1 MRKNTIRLI
10 VEVSILAA
18 LGLVFD
24 LLCGAFLS
32 FAWLNGGSISIAC
45 LPILIAAYKYDF
57 KGGLLCGLLVGSI
70 QLIWAKSSYLIHPV
84 QVMLD
89 YVIPY
94 LLVGAVGALTALA
107 NKTTESKTLKII
119 YIVTGIII
127 GFALKTLSQTL
138 SGVWYWAT
146 PLQNHLY
153 IMVHITLLAVYVVLF
168 LLYHYHLM
176 KLLCVDLMKKKL
188 NK

>member
-18 LGLVFD
+18 LGLIFD
-24 LLCGAFLS
+24 LICGTFLS

-45 LPILIAAYKYDF
+45 LPIIIAAYKYDF

-84 QVMLD
+84 QVLLD
-89 YVIPY
+89 YVLPY
-94 LLVGAVGALTALA
+94 ILVGAVSALTALA
-107 NKTTESKTLKII
+107 NKKTASKVKKGV
-119 YIVTGIII
+119 YIVIGIII
-127 GFALKTLSQTL
+127 GFTLKTLSQTL

-146 PLQNHLY
+146 PFAGSLIYNGSYNAISCLFCIILAIPLSFNEA
-153 IMVHITLLAVYVVLF
+153 IMRTQ
-168 LLYHYHLM
+168 
-176 KLLCVDLMKKKL
+176 KEE
-188 NK
+188 

>member
-1 MRKNTIRLI
+1 M
-10 VEVSILAA
+10 
-18 LGLVFD
+18 
-24 LLCGAFLS
+24 
-32 FAWLNGGSISIAC
+32 
-45 LPILIAAYKYDF
+45 
-57 KGGLLCGLLVGSI
+57 LCGLLVGSI

-146 PLQNHLY
+146 PFAESLVYNGSYNAVSCLCCIVLAIPLSFNEA
-153 IMVHITLLAVYVVLF
+153 IMRRPDEEKA
-168 LLYHYHLM
+168 
-176 KLLCVDLMKKKL
+176 K
-188 NK
+188 

>member
-94 LLVGAVGALTALA
+94 LLVGAVGAITDLA

-119 YIVTGIII
+119 YLVTGIII

-146 PLQNHLY
+146 PFAESLVYNGSYNAVSCLCCIVLAIPLSFNEA
-153 IMVHITLLAVYVVLF
+153 IMRRPDEEKA
-168 LLYHYHLM
+168 
-176 KLLCVDLMKKKL
+176 K
-188 NK
+188 

>member
-94 LLVGAVGALTALA
+94 LLVGAV
-107 NKTTESKTLKII
+107 
-119 YIVTGIII
+119 VTGIII

-146 PLQNHLY
+146 PFAESLVYNGSYNAVSCLCCIVLAIPLSFNEA
-153 IMVHITLLAVYVVLF
+153 IMRRPDEEKA
-168 LLYHYHLM
+168 
-176 KLLCVDLMKKKL
+176 K
-188 NK
+188 